1 MDKKELRK
9 RYDKLDGMGK
19 ALLLE
24 KLAFCKFAD
33 HYDFGNYFRIGEL
46 KDSELLCLASFLYH
60 HECFLMLMDIMNQYK
75 ERFIFADTS
84 LCGSLSRMKPLWRG
98 WQGLTFC
105 QGYRKYV

>member
-9 RYDKLDGMGK
+9 RYTEQDSRGK

-33 HYDFGNYFRIGEL
+33 RYDFENYFRIGEL
-46 KDSELLCLASFLYH
+46 RDSELLCLASFLYH
-60 HECFLMLMDIMNQYK
+60 HECFLMLTDIMNHYK

-84 LCGSLSRMKPLWRG
+84 LLREFEPDETLMERMARLDILPEA
-98 WQGLTFC
+98 
-105 QGYRKYV
+105 

>member
-24 KLAFCKFAD
+24 KLTFCKFAD
-33 HYDFGNYFRIGEL
+33 HYDFENYFRIEKL
-46 KDSELLCLASFLYH
+46 KDSELLCLVSFLYH
-60 HECFLMLMDIMNQYK
+60 HECYLMLMDIMNNYK

-84 LCGSLSRMKPLWRG
+84 LLREFEPDNTLMERISRIDILAD
-98 WQGLTFC
+98 
-105 QGYRKYV
+105 V